1 VATVPKF
8 LIEASYTSEG
18 VGGVAEKGG
27 SARRDAVR
35 ELIASA
41 GGQLESFYF
50 GFGDADALVI
60 VDLPSAEVA
69 AAIALSIN
77 RSSATKVKTVVLL
90 TPEQVDE
97 AAKMVPD
104 YRAPGR

>member
-1 VATVPKF
+1 MPKF

-18 VGGVAEKGG
+18 AGGVAHKGG
-27 SARRDAVR
+27 SARRAAVD

-41 GGQLESFYF
+41 GGQMECFYF
-50 GFGDADALVI
+50 SFGDADALV
-60 VDLPSAEVA
+60 VADLPSNETAV
-69 AAIALSIN
+69 AIALSIN
-77 RSSATKVKTVVLL
+77 RSSTTKVRTAVLL

-97 AAKMVPD
+97 AAKSVPD